1 MGPDPWARALLADGG
16 GGDGGG
22 KRPAGADPA
31 PTTPAQTRPHNFKNV
46 SLVGGRGCP
55 HGIFYPCERWRGRGA
70 GPAGCAPPPPLLSPG
85 LGRPKRVLGSPFFV
99 TPKRLGVYPKS
110 RDKFSGGKMLAA
122 RSHVGKVVLFVKTLN
137 LYGKHKNA
145 EGTPTIVYWLKC

>member
-85 LGRPKRVLGSPFFV
+85 LGRPKRVLGSPFFCDPQTLRGV
-99 TPKRLGVYPKS
+99 PQIQGQVLWWENACGLLPLRKSSFSFVWKRGIYMGS
-110 RDKFSGGKMLAA
+110 I
-122 RSHVGKVVLFVKTLN
+122 KTQKG
-137 LYGKHKNA
+137 YRK
-145 EGTPTIVYWLKC
+145 